1 MINIKF
7 EILIINR
14 LKELDLQLLDYEEM
28 KENPYN
34 QRKIRQIESIVEINK
49 KLLERLQANR
59 IKEKRK

>member
-1 MINIKF
+1 VISLKF

>member
-1 MINIKF
+1 MINLKF